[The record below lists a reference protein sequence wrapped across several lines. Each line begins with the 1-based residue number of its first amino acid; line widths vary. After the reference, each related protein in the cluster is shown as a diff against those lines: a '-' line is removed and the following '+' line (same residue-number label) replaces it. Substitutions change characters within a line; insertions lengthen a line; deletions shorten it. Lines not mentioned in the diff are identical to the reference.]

1 MRNSDLQIPGGP
13 RIPSDE
19 LIWRYSASGGPGG
32 QHANT
37 SNTRA
42 EVVFDVAASQAL
54 DEGQRERITT
64 RLGRRVRAVSSTQR
78 SQWQNRQL
86 ALERL
91 GERLADALEIPPERR
106 PTRPS
111 RAQLARRREARTRQ
125 QAKRGS
131 RRWILEDDG

>member
-42 EVVFDVAASQAL
+42 EVVFDVAASQGL
-54 DEGQRERITT
+54 DEGP
-64 RLGRRVRAVSSTQR
+64 
-78 SQWQNRQL
+78 
-86 ALERL
+86 LERW

-131 RRWILEDDG
+131 RRWIL

>member
-19 LIWRYSASGGPGG
+19 LTWRYSASGGPGG

-42 EVVFDVAASQAL
+42 EVVFVVVASQAL

-125 QAKRGS
+125 QAKLGS